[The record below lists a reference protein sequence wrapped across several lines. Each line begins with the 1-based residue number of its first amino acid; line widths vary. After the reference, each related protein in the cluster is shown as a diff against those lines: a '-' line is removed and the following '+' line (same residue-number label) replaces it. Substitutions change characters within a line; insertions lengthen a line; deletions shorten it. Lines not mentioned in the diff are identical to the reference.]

1 MGWAKAEA
9 GSPLSGLL
17 MYGNKVT
24 EGVAGLPAG
33 VVAKKTQYLGHFASD
48 PAIWY
53 TGVAVVNPS
62 DTTEAMVD
70 LDILYPV
77 VVNHPEI
84 CDLMLPALKKAAGE
98 DKVFT
103 VNPVMG
109 AEDFSFFL
117 NEIPGMFFFL
127 GIRPDGMDDHEVAA
141 NHSPLFQVNERAL
154 ITGVRAFSY
163 MVLEY
168 ARNHHQTEGLTAGGI

>member
-1 MGWAKAEA
+1 
-9 GSPLSGLL
+9 
-17 MYGNKVT
+17 
-24 EGVAGLPAG
+24 
-33 VVAKKTQYLGHFASD
+33 
-48 PAIWY
+48 
-53 TGVAVVNPS
+53 
-62 DTTEAMVD
+62 MVD

-98 DKVFT
+98 EHVVT

-127 GIRPDGMDDHEVAA
+127 GIRPDGMEDHEVAA
-141 NHSPLFQVNERAL
+141 NHSPLFQVNESAL
-154 ITGVRAFSY
+154 KTGVRAFSY

-168 ARNHHQTEGLTAGGI
+168 AKNYNRSDGITGGGI